1 MVGHS
6 TCCVIHCT
14 NNGQNSSCKFYLF
27 PEAKC
32 NLKQRKRWIAAL
44 KRKNADGSPWQPK
57 PHDTICS
64 AHFIGGKMSEVEA
77 SPSYVP
83 TIFPLI
89 YWSQKDLVKQNKVST
104 PQCQSNRK
112 LVILRESKNDLM
124 HRSTASKLTEPAET
138 LCQFSA
144 AQMQENVSTTQHQS
158 NQKLV
163 IFKESENDLMHRSP
177 ATKLAEPAETLCQ
190 VSEKA
195 EIKTE
200 PPEPAKQLCSVCNES
215 MSWFVFACV
224 QCVARVC
231 SACDAR
237 GHHAAHYVLRVPG
250 GRPESELQA
259 VLNKVREVLLDTNLV
274 ETGQPSIVPDIDRDC
289 GETNIE
295 QDLPEEPEY
304 DVIKMEVKTEEEE
317 NLAEDQS
324 LLWDPL
330 SDVKETAES
339 ASQLTPNN
347 YDVAS
352 TPSVTL
358 TASNPPSEVEKDP
371 LATANISWT
380 DYMDRHLIR
389 SYILIAQTEW
399 RKSQIYSRLKKEF
412 VKAFPHIKVT
422 RKQLEEKLRIILSE
436 KLTSDELYELRNE
449 IHDNFSRQPNAVV
462 ASPLNVKGV
471 RSHLAKVTSGEEDT
485 KTQQQCQDIEDLISP
500 SLIERYAIVLK
511 YKTEEQKNLLEELP
525 NPRVNEGKKL
535 SQQFNRKRKL
545 NNKTKIQ
552 QGQNIEDLTSPSL
565 IKRKKNTKY
574 EEKVRLNLL
583 EELHP
588 VRSGRARRVPVRL
601 LT

>member
-1 MVGHS
+1 MPQCCAVPMCANKTGGHKFPIADKS
-6 TCCVIHCT
+6 RLKQWLVAIRRHKFTPSKNSLVCKSHFTADDYQLPKDSVLEKPRPVLKKCAVPSQFPW
-14 NNGQNSSCKFYLF
+14 NKQNSSLH
-27 PEAKC
+27 
-32 NLKQRKRWIAAL
+32 QRIEERHQRL
-44 KRKNADGSPWQPK
+44 KRKITSQVQESGRFIDNLNVKTQMANYMFPQIVK
-57 PHDTICS
+57 NTLAPHSRYC
-64 AHFIGGKMSEVEA
+64 AG
-77 SPSYVP
+77 
-83 TIFPLI
+83 
-89 YWSQKDLVKQNKVST
+89 
-104 PQCQSNRK
+104 
-112 LVILRESKNDLM
+112 
-124 HRSTASKLTEPAET
+124 
-138 LCQFSA
+138 FS
-144 AQMQENVSTTQHQS
+144 
-158 NQKLV
+158 
-163 IFKESENDLMHRSP
+163 I
-177 ATKLAEPAETLCQ
+177 LAEEQQQQEVVGLVGEKECHEHSYSRPVMATAIIP
-190 VSEKA
+190 EKA

-200 PPEPAKQLCSVCNES
+200 PPEPAKQLCSVCNET

-259 VLNKVREVLLDTNLV
+259 MLNKIREVLLDTNLV
-274 ETGQPSIVPDIDRDC
+274 ETGQPSIVPDIDRDS

-295 QDLPEEPEY
+295 QDPPGEPEY

-339 ASQLTPNN
+339 ASQLTPNH

-358 TASNPPSEVEKDP
+358 TAGNPSSEVEKDP

-389 SYILIAQTEW
+389 SYILIAQTES

-422 RKQLEEKLRIILSE
+422 RTQLEEKLRIILSK
-436 KLTSDELYELRNE
+436 KLTSDELYKLRNE

-462 ASPLNVKGV
+462 ASPLNLKGV
-471 RSHLAKVTSGEEDT
+471 RLHLAKVTSGEENT

-511 YKTEEQKNLLEELP
+511 YKTEEQKNILEELP
-525 NPRVNEGKKL
+525 SPRVNEGKKL

-565 IKRKKNTKY
+565 IKQKRNTKY